1 MHRNKNARFILSLL
15 IERTLFAYNK
25 VLSEYR
31 EIPKGFKLKIVRLL
45 VETKKYLHKTNCQSF
60 DNKSVKYQYS
70 QYTTLMY
77 KYDRLLKKF
86 DDLECSE
93 RIRNIFRNNLNNY
106 VNDSINH
113 PFPVPNPNYDTNY
126 IRDFADYFVNT
137 EIFKIKNL
145 KLLTC
150 DEKIRNNK
158 FYLLKIV

>member
-15 IERTLFAYNK
+15 IERTLFAYNIA
-25 VLSEYR
+25 LSEYR
-31 EIPKGFKLKIVRLL
+31 EIPKGFKLKIIRLL
-45 VETKKYLHKTNCQSF
+45 VETEKYLYNTKYQNF

-77 KYDRLLKKF
+77 KYDRLMKKF

-93 RIRNIFRNNLNNY
+93 RIKDIFGYNIRNY
-106 VNDSINH
+106 VSKSINH
-113 PFPVPNPNYDTNY
+113 LLLPNPNYDANY
-126 IRDFADYFVNT
+126 ISDFANYFVNT

-150 DEKIRNNK
+150 DEKIRDNK
-158 FYLLKIV
+158 FYLLKMM

>member
-1 MHRNKNARFILSLL
+1 MHRNKNVRFILVLL
-15 IERTLFAYNK
+15 IERTLFAYNIA
-25 VLSEYR
+25 LSEYT
-31 EIPKGFKLKIVRLL
+31 EIPKGFKLRIVRLL
-45 VETKKYLHKTNCQSF
+45 VETEKYLCKAKYQNF
-60 DNKSVKYQYS
+60 DNKSIKYQYS
-70 QYTTLMY
+70 QYTILMC

-93 RIRNIFRNNLNNY
+93 RIRDIFGNNLRNY

-113 PFPVPNPNYDTNY
+113 PLPNPNYDTNY
-126 IRDFADYFVNT
+126 ISDFADYFVNT

-158 FYLLKIV
+158 FYLLKMR